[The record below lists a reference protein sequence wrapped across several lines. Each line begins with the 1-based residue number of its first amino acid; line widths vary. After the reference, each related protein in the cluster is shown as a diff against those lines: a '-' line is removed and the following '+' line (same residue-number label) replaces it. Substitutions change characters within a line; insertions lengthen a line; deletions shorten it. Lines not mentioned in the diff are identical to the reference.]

1 MKLVD
6 DFDQFCDGELFTIRE
21 VVQKAA
27 LGEVDKADPLEKGR
41 ERVMSDQC

>member
-27 LGEVDKADPLEKGR
+27 LGEVDKADPLKKGR
-41 ERVMSDQC
+41 ERVMSDQS